1 MDNEYFQDEINEIVM
16 SKDISEFYIAI
27 IDRKKMSD
35 EELYDILS
43 RNATSEEE
51 IEELKDSYN
60 SAKILKMSLY
70 DYLFELIG
78 QIDEKSLAILTM
90 IDDRIYNVPK
100 GRFLDT
106 DKNKIIHYEP
116 LSNYLDSDQ
125 FSFIVVDA
133 GINPEITEDTVLLA
147 VTREQDEILS
157 NYYEKHSKQE
167 ESYDLTEDFI
177 EEASQYTKAS
187 LLLNQL

>member
-1 MDNEYFQDEINEIVM
+1 
-16 SKDISEFYIAI
+16 
-27 IDRKKMSD
+27 
-35 EELYDILS
+35 
-43 RNATSEEE
+43 
-51 IEELKDSYN
+51 
-60 SAKILKMSLY
+60 
-70 DYLFELIG
+70 
-78 QIDEKSLAILTM
+78 M

-187 LLLNQL
+187 LLLN

>member
-177 EEASQYTKAS
+177 EEASQYTKVS
-187 LLLNQL
+187 LLLN

>member
-51 IEELKDSYN
+51 IEELKNLYN

-125 FSFIVVDA
+125 FSFTVVDA
-133 GINPEITEDTVLLA
+133 GIIPEITEDTALLA
-147 VTREQDEILS
+147 VTREQAEILK
-157 NYYEKHSKQE
+157 NYYEKNSKQE
-167 ESYDLTEDFI
+167 EEYDLTEDFI
-177 EEASQYTKAS
+177 EEASQYTKVP
-187 LLLNQL
+187 LLLN